1 MRGEFYNLND
11 TLKISH
17 LVVNG
22 CSYTYGQG
30 IENPLR
36 DAWPSIVARELGVP
50 LINLGIPGQGNP
62 PIQRRTF
69 DYFFQDLYNHNNPF
83 YIHAYTQ
90 SARQELYIHRNGR
103 HQLEQDYCLLDS
115 SGDISIITTLEKEA
129 LIQSDDYH
137 YYLLEK
143 QKFHIW
149 ASINALLDSYN
160 INHMSTNYMP
170 QSDPDIRGWLD
181 KNAYS
186 LLTEI
191 ETHPSKVRNF
201 NMVTDGIK
209 KTPCLH
215 ETEEGH
221 QIIADY
227 VLSEIKIRY
236 KTVEVIGLDHAK
248 LNDILIHSPH
258 STKIKNSHI
267 ENGETLREMIRHYPR
282 EWARNI
288 YYLQEMGIELTETNW
303 MGKPQPDWYVKGRPM
318 FPKRAKADRHNKP

>member
-83 YIHAYTQ
+83 YIHAYTK

-115 SGDISIITTLEKEA
+115 SGDI
-129 LIQSDDYH
+129 
-137 YYLLEK
+137 
-143 QKFHIW
+143 
-149 ASINALLDSYN
+149 
-160 INHMSTNYMP
+160 
-170 QSDPDIRGWLD
+170 
-181 KNAYS
+181 
-186 LLTEI
+186 
-191 ETHPSKVRNF
+191 
-201 NMVTDGIK
+201 
-209 KTPCLH
+209 
-215 ETEEGH
+215 
-221 QIIADY
+221 
-227 VLSEIKIRY
+227 
-236 KTVEVIGLDHAK
+236 
-248 LNDILIHSPH
+248 
-258 STKIKNSHI
+258 
-267 ENGETLREMIRHYPR
+267 
-282 EWARNI
+282 
-288 YYLQEMGIELTETNW
+288 
-303 MGKPQPDWYVKGRPM
+303 
-318 FPKRAKADRHNKP
+318 